1 MLVEAG
7 YISRQQLEQALS
19 LQKRSGLRLGQ
30 SLIKM
35 GLVTEEAIIE
45 ILGKQMN
52 IPYVNLDTYAIDSKL
67 IDLIPQSIAEKFLV
81 LPLFKIADTLT
92 IAMVD
97 PLNVRALD
105 EVRRLVR
112 CEVDLAV
119 TTERQMRSAIEHY
132 YRASGSISDI
142 VREIESGDFQAA
154 VKPGE
159 AATEAPVIR
168 LVNLI
173 LQQAIQ
179 ENASDIHIEPDEIN
193 LGVRYRID
201 GMLYEMKSLPKTIQ
215 APLLSRLK
223 VMAQMDIAESRI
235 PQDGRTQMRIENR
248 DVELR
253 VSTFPTLYGENVV
266 IRILDQSK
274 TILSLSDLG
283 FSDELLKKYKKALAI
298 PYGIIL
304 VTGPTGSGKTTT
316 LYASLNE
323 VNSIEKNIIT
333 IEDPIEYRIKL
344 VRQAQINPRAGLTF
358 ASGLRS
364 ILRQDPDVIMVGE
377 MRDVETCEIAYQ
389 AALTGHQV
397 FSTLHTNDA
406 AGALSRLL
414 HLGIEPFL
422 IASSTVAVLAQR
434 LVRTICPNCKISY
447 KPSASELTAYRLD
460 PATTTLLYRG
470 KGCKLCRN
478 SGYRGR
484 TGIYELLMIDPAI
497 QQLILKNA
505 SSHEICEAARAG
517 QGMTFLREEGIAKA
531 LQGITTLEEVGRL
544 TFEE

>member
-7 YISRQQLEQALS
+7 YISPEQLGQALAA
-19 LQKRSGLRLGQ
+19 QKRTGLRLGQ
-30 SLIKM
+30 TLLQM

-45 ILGKQMN
+45 VLGRQMN
-52 IPYVNLDTYAIDSKL
+52 IPYVNLDTYAVDTKVID
-67 IDLIPQSIAEKFLV
+67 IIPQSVAEKFLV

-92 IAMVD
+92 VAMVD
-97 PLNVRALD
+97 PLNVLAID
-105 EVRRLVR
+105 EVRRLAR

-119 TTERQMRSAIEHY
+119 ATENQMRKAIEHY
-132 YRASGSISDI
+132 YRGSGSFTDI
-142 VREIESGDFQAA
+142 VREIESGDLQAS

-159 AATEAPVIR
+159 AATESPVIR

-173 LQQAIQ
+173 MRQAIQ
-179 ENASDIHIEPDEIN
+179 ENASDIHIEPDETK
-193 LGVRYRID
+193 LGIRYRID
-201 GMLYEMKSLPKTIQ
+201 GILYEIKTLPKTIQ

-223 VMAQMDIAESRI
+223 VMAQMDIAESRV
-235 PQDGRTQMRIENR
+235 PQDGRTQMRIDDR

-253 VSTFPTLYGENVV
+253 VSTFPTLHGENVV
-266 IRILDQSK
+266 IRVLDQSK
-274 TILSLSDLG
+274 TLLKLTDLG
-283 FSDELLKKYKKALAI
+283 FPDNLLAKYKKALAA

-323 VNSIEKNIIT
+323 INSPEKNIIT
-333 IEDPIEYRIKL
+333 IEDPIEYRLNL

-406 AGALSRLL
+406 AGALARLL

-434 LVRTICPNCKISY
+434 LVRTICPNCKTPY
-447 KPSASELTAYRLD
+447 KPTPAERATFHLEENGDLT
-460 PATTTLLYRG
+460 LYRG
-470 KGCKLCRN
+470 KGCKMCRG

-484 TGIYELLMIDPAI
+484 IGIYELLMIDSTI
-497 QQLILKNA
+497 QQLILNNA
-505 SSHEICEAARAG
+505 SAREIREAARAT
-517 QGMTFLREEGIAKA
+517 QGMTFLREEGIARV
-531 LQGITTLEEVGRL
+531 LQGVTTLEEVGRL